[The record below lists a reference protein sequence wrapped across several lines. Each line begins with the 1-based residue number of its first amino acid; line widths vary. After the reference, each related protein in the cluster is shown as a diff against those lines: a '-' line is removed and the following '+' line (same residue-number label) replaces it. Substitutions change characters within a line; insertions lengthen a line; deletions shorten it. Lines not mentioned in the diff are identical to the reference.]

1 MWKGT
6 YKMKTFDE
14 LFDTKKRALINQV
27 VAYTNDKLT
36 KEAKYFDETG
46 EFPQEFLSPLLEQN
60 VFSFLLSNDKL
71 DLAVFL
77 EIIRII
83 SKKFASLASILLTQG
98 FYAIHPLNKFGTK
111 EQKEKYLGELVS
123 GKKIGAFGLSE
134 ESDDSHFNPELKT
147 IAWETDDGWEISGRK
162 KYLSDAPIAD
172 VFFIVAKVQRLNNS
186 VDTGIFIIDR
196 NQEGLVVNEPMNKMG
211 VRSLPVASVDLNK
224 VKLDRNSLL
233 GGVTKGSHQVK
244 SVLNLMKLAVSLQ
257 ALGISQ
263 GSFEKGM
270 DYLCLVRKFGNRL
283 IDNQDIQ
290 YKMAD
295 LRASIYSAEAFTRQI
310 ILTDPQNTV
319 DVAMAKLLTANVAIE
334 TTETVIQLTGG
345 YGYMKD
351 SEIERYVRDAKI
363 TAIYG
368 GSSRSQKETIAKHW
382 IDNRGEKYSGN

>member
-1 MWKGT
+1 
-6 YKMKTFDE
+6 MKNFDE
-14 LFDTKKRALINQV
+14 LFDTDKRALINKV
-27 VAYTNDKLT
+27 VVYTNDKLT
-36 KEAKYFDETG
+36 HEAKYFDETS
-46 EFPQEFLSPLLEQN
+46 EFPKELLTPLLEQN
-60 VFSFLLSNDKL
+60 IFSFLLSDEKL

-77 EIIRII
+77 EIIRIV

-98 FYAIHPLNKFGTK
+98 FYAIHPLNEFGTK
-111 EQKEKYLGELVS
+111 KQKEKYLGELVS

-134 ESDDSHFNPELKT
+134 EAADSRFNSELKT
-147 IAWETDDGWEISGRK
+147 IAWETEDGWEISGSK
-162 KYLSDAPIAD
+162 KYISDAPVAD
-172 VFFIVAKVQRLNNS
+172 VFLIVAKIQRS
-186 VDTGIFIIDR
+186 SDSMDTGIFIIDS
-196 NQEGLVVNEPMNKMG
+196 NQEGLVINEPMNKMG

-224 VKLDRNSLL
+224 VKLDKNSLL
-233 GGVTKGSHQVK
+233 GGVTEGSRQIQ
-244 SVLNLMKLAVSLQ
+244 SVMNLMKLAVSLQ

-270 DYLCLVRKFGNRL
+270 DYLSLVRRFGNRL

-295 LRASIYSAEAFTRQI
+295 LRASVYSAEAFTRQI
-310 ILTDPQNTV
+310 ILTDPQDTIE
-319 DVAMAKLLTANVAIE
+319 VAMAKLLTANVAIE

-368 GSSRSQKETIAKHW
+368 GSSRSQKEIIAKHW

>member
-1 MWKGT
+1 
-6 YKMKTFDE
+6 MKTFDE
-14 LFDTKKRALINQV
+14 LFDTEKKALVEDIIT
-27 VAYTNDKLT
+27 YTNDKLT
-36 KEAKYFDETG
+36 QEAKYFDETG
-46 EFPQEFLSPLLEQN
+46 EFPKKLLTPLLEQN
-60 VFSFLLSNDKL
+60 VFSFLLSDEKL

-77 EIIRII
+77 EIIRIV

-98 FYAIHPLNKFGTK
+98 FYAIHPLAKFGTK
-111 EQKEKYLGELVS
+111 KQKEEYLNDLVM
-123 GKKIGAFGLSE
+123 GKKIGAFGLTE
-134 ESDDSHFNPELKT
+134 ENDDSRFNSDLKT
-147 IAWETDDGWEISGRK
+147 VAWETDDGWEVTGSK
-162 KYLSDAPIAD
+162 KYISDAPIAD
-172 VFFIVAKVQRLNNS
+172 VFLIVAKTHHLNGS
-186 VDTGIFIIDR
+186 VGTGIFIVDSK
-196 NQEGLVVNEPMNKMG
+196 QEGLVVNESMDKMG

-224 VKLDRNSLL
+224 VKLNKDSLL
-233 GGVTKGSHQVK
+233 GGATDGLRQVQ
-244 SVLNLMKLAVSLQ
+244 SVMNLMKLAVSLQ

-270 DYLCLVRKFGNRL
+270 DYLSLVRKFGNRL

-295 LRASIYSAEAFTRQI
+295 LRANIYSAEAFARQI
-310 ILTDPQNTV
+310 ILTDPQDTI
-319 DVAMAKLLTANVAIE
+319 DVATAKLLTANVAIE

-368 GSSRSQKETIAKHW
+368 GSSRSQKEIIAKHW